1 MQDTSTDYEELAGSI
16 QAGYFIKQGIANYN
30 EDLFYMS
37 VFVTVSA
44 RTYEELMWRK
54 QQMTDML
61 KSMDMYVSDCSFQ
74 QEDALRTVMPFLQ
87 ISLKLEKKSKRNVLT
102 SGAAST
108 YMFTSFEMSDDT
120 GVLLGIN
127 RHNNSLCIVDLFD
140 TKKNKNANLN
150 LLGTSGAGKTFTM
163 QLLALRMRMR
173 GIQCYIIAPI
183 KGHEFRRACNRI
195 GGQFIKIAPGSP
207 HCINIMEIRHTISP
221 EMELI
226 DELDYSEM
234 DSLLAQKIQQLMIFF
249 SLLIPDMTNEEE
261 QMLDEALIRT
271 YGKFG
276 ITHDNDSVYED
287 RNAVPPKMKA
297 MPILG
302 DLHEELQKNEMT
314 KRIAIIVSRFVTG
327 SAQSFNQQTNVDL
340 SNKYIVLDLSEL
352 KGKLLPVGM
361 MIALDYVWDKIKS
374 DRTKRRPL

>member
-1 MQDTSTDYEELAGSI
+1 
-16 QAGYFIKQGIANYN
+16 
-30 EDLFYMS
+30 
-37 VFVTVSA
+37 
-44 RTYEELMWRK
+44 
-54 QQMTDML
+54 
-61 KSMDMYVSDCSFQ
+61 
-74 QEDALRTVMPFLQ
+74 
-87 ISLKLEKKSKRNVLT
+87 
-102 SGAAST
+102 
-108 YMFTSFEMSDDT
+108 
-120 GVLLGIN
+120 
-127 RHNNSLCIVDLFD
+127 
-140 TKKNKNANLN
+140 
-150 LLGTSGAGKTFTM
+150 
-163 QLLALRMRMR
+163 MR

-276 ITHDNDSVYED
+276 ITHDNDSVYAD
-287 RNAVPPKMKA
+287 RNAVPPKMKT

-302 DLHEELQKNEMT
+302 DLHEELQRMK
-314 KRIAIIVSRFVTG
+314 
-327 SAQSFNQQTNVDL
+327 
-340 SNKYIVLDLSEL
+340 
-352 KGKLLPVGM
+352 
-361 MIALDYVWDKIKS
+361 
-374 DRTKRRPL
+374 